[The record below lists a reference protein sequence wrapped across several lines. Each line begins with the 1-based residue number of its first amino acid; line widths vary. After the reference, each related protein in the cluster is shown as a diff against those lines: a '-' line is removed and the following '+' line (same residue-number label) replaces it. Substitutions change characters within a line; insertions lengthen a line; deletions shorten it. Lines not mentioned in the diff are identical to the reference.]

1 MDPSPSAPSPSH
13 EQTLRS
19 LYQAFNKRDIDG
31 VLAAMSEDVDWP
43 NAWEGGRVHGKQA
56 VGAYW
61 TRQWQEIDPN
71 VEPVSIVAR
80 PDGRVVV
87 DVHQVV
93 RALDGNVVA
102 DRRVLHVY
110 RIVDGL
116 VTNMEI
122 EEHTT

>member
-1 MDPSPSAPSPSH
+1 MDPSPSATSPSH

-19 LYQAFNKRDIDG
+19 LYQAFNKRDIDA

-56 VGAYW
+56 VRAYW

-102 DRRVLHVY
+102 DGRVLHVY

-116 VTNMEI
+116 VTNMEV